1 MTLGTMMDRIADELA
16 RSDLTTQIGK
26 AIQSAIRHY
35 ERRPFYFNEVRKTM
49 STSDGAEFYT
59 TSDFPFIDK
68 MAEIY
73 SAKITV
79 NGGKYSLIERDWSY
93 IDELQSSTT
102 HKGDPEDFAYFGQK
116 LRLWPI
122 PDGANDIVF
131 SFVEKLPAAS
141 LSATTDTNYWMTEAE
156 ELIRSRAT
164 KRLYAEV
171 IKDTENATVWNAL
184 EQEALQALITETES
198 RTMTGLPRAT
208 YF

>member
-1 MTLGTMMDRIADELA
+1 MMDRIADELA

-59 TSDFPFIDK
+59 SSDFPFIAN
-68 MAEIY
+68 MPEIY

-102 HKGDPEDFAYFGQK
+102 HSGDPADFAYYGQK
-116 LRLWPI
+116 LRFWPV
-122 PDGANDIVF
+122 PDAARDIIF

-164 KRLYAEV
+164 KKLYAEV
-171 IKDTENATVWNAL
+171 IKDPENAAVWR
-184 EQEALQALITETES
+184 ESEGEALAALVGETES
-198 RTMTGLPRAT
+198 RQMTGTPRPS